1 MSLLDMGHLKPLIDE
16 GMMKQVTTGQFNIV
30 YSEEVQ
36 LNETTFF
43 KGRKPFITSRKTFS
57 LSLFCGAKDKLN
69 LN

>member
-1 MSLLDMGHLKPLIDE
+1 MSLLDIRHLKPPVDE
-16 GMMKQVTTGQFNIV
+16 GMKQVTTGQFNIL

-57 LSLFCGAKDKLN
+57 LRLCCEAKDKLN